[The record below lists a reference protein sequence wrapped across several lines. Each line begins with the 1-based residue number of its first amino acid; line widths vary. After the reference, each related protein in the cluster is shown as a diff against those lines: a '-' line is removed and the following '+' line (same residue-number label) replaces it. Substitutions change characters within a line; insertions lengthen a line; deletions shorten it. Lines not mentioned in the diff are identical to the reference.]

1 MNIALDLESTLAE
14 VATAFRNEY
23 ENRNGERPGVWTEW
37 NFDDAEFST
46 DEFFEITTSLWK
58 HESLS
63 IPAIERNVSEKTLR
77 LHKMAN
83 RLDIVTGRRGVTDG
97 IEAWLRHQGVQYD
110 DLVVVG
116 QQTDKAELNY
126 DVYIDDAPQH
136 VNSVKDDQT
145 LFLYDRPHNRVIDG
159 LEAKNITRITKL
171 EEVYPYIAEAQGVV
185 S

>member
-14 VATAFRNEY
+14 VATAFRDEY
-23 ENRNGERPGVWTEW
+23 ENRTGERPGIWTKW
-37 NFDDAEFST
+37 NFDDAEFSA

-58 HESLS
+58 HEPLS
-63 IPAIERNVSEKTLR
+63 IPAIERDVSNKTLR
-77 LHKMAN
+77 LHKMAD

-116 QQTDKAELNY
+116 QQTDKSALNY

-136 VNSVKDDQT
+136 VHAVNETQT
-145 LFLYDRPHNRVIDG
+145 LFLYDQPHNRVIDG
-159 LEAKNITRITKL
+159 LSADNVHRITKL
-171 EEVYPYIAEAQGVV
+171 EEVYPYIAEMQGVV